1 MLNRTS
7 LLLQVMHLHKSGVP
21 IICKSHWD
29 QQSGIIS
36 FSASNFDTHIG
47 DFLPT
52 PFAGQQQ
59 PLAVTGGRGNCFEV
73 DRAVTSKAL
82 SCEESGTSLYSCCG
96 T

>member
-1 MLNRTS
+1 MLDRS
-7 LLLQVMHLHKSGVP
+7 FYVLQVMHLHKSGVP

-52 PFAGQQQ
+52 PFAGQWLS
-59 PLAVTGGRGNCFEV
+59 LAVTRG
-73 DRAVTSKAL
+73 A
-82 SCEESGTSLYSCCG
+82 
-96 T
+96 

>member
-1 MLNRTS
+1 M
-7 LLLQVMHLHKSGVP
+7 LQVMHLHKSGVP

-52 PFAGQQQ
+52 PFAGQ
-59 PLAVTGGRGNCFEV
+59 
-73 DRAVTSKAL
+73 
-82 SCEESGTSLYSCCG
+82 
-96 T
+96 